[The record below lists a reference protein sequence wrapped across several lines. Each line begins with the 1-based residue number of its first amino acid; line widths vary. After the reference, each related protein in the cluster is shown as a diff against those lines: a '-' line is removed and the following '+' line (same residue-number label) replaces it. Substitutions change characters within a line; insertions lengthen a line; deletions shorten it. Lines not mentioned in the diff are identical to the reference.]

1 MPSKE
6 LEVMLGDV
14 PVGTLVRTRAGARF
28 AYTDDI
34 VARYP
39 GLPVLSISLPVKRR
53 AFAEGTCASWFSGL
67 LPEGGRL
74 ERICR
79 EFRCSEF
86 DYFGILEQIGWECAG
101 AVSIRAKGFEPSSAE
116 KPVTLSED
124 DLANRLK
131 SLPDLVRSAPL
142 TRVSLG
148 GFQDKLA
155 LQAKNLQVECG
166 VVRAAEWVLPDAST
180 ISTHILKPQP
190 QGQYPGLVEGEA
202 WAMTVA
208 GCAARASRV
217 ALLDLEDAPLTLV
230 VERYDRDGEGESV
243 ARVHQEDCCQALGIA
258 PSGKYA
264 GTDRARGSDPTY
276 QKIAALLMTYA
287 ANPRAELDELLRQM
301 TVNLVLGNLDAHA
314 KNYSLLYTFM
324 GVPELAPLYDVV
336 PVADI
341 EPRTEYLS
349 MRIAG
354 KLRAEE
360 VAREDLLYEAQSWG
374 MPRERSEAVLR
385 QTFEGVFEG
394 LDTAAALYG
403 DAASRHEA
411 GVWSRLRRLS

>member
-1 MPSKE
+1 MPAKE

-14 PVGTLVRTRAGARF
+14 PVGVLTRTRAGARF
-28 AYTDDI
+28 TYAEDI
-34 VARYP
+34 IARHP
-39 GLPVLSISLPVKRR
+39 GLPVLSAALPVKRR
-53 AFAEGTCASWFSGL
+53 AFAEGLTSSWFTGL

-79 EFRCSEF
+79 ELRCSDY

-101 AVSIRAKGFEPSSAE
+101 AVSIREKGFEPLSAG
-116 KPVTLSED
+116 KSVALSEK
-124 DLANRLK
+124 DLAERLR

-148 GFQDKLA
+148 GFQDKLV
-155 LQAKNLQVECG
+155 LQAKGLRIERG
-166 VVRAAEWVLPDAST
+166 VVRSAEWILPDATT

-190 QGQYPGLVEGEA
+190 QGRYPGLVEGEA

-208 GCAARASRV
+208 ECAARTSRV
-217 ALLDLEDAPLTLV
+217 ALLELEDAPLTLV
-230 VERYDRDGEGESV
+230 VERYDRGGEGEDV
-243 ARVHQEDCCQALGIA
+243 VRIHQEDCCQALGIA

-264 GTDRARGSDPTY
+264 GTDKARGSDPTY
-276 QKIAALLMTYA
+276 QKIAALLTTYA

-349 MRIAG
+349 MRIGG

-360 VAREDLLYEAQSWG
+360 VGRENLLREAQSWG
-374 MPRERSEAVLR
+374 MPRERCEAVLK

-394 LDTAAALYG
+394 LETAAALFDG
-403 DAASRHEA
+403 AASRHEA
-411 GVWSRLRRLS
+411 GVRLRMQRLS

>member
-1 MPSKE
+1 MPTKE

-14 PVGTLVRTRAGARF
+14 PVGTLVRTRTGARF
-28 AYTDDI
+28 AYAEDI

-39 GLPVLSISLPVKRR
+39 GFPVLSISLPVKRR
-53 AFAEGTCASWFSGL
+53 AFAEGLTASWFSGL

-79 EFRCSEF
+79 ELRCSEF

-101 AVSIRAKGFEPSSAE
+101 AISIRAKGFEPSCAE
-116 KPVTLSED
+116 KLVTLSED

-131 SLPDLVRSAPL
+131 SLPDLARSAPL

-148 GFQDKLA
+148 GFQDKLV
-155 LQAKNLQVECG
+155 LQAKKLQVERG

-190 QGQYPGLVEGEA
+190 QGRYPGLVEGEA
-202 WAMTVA
+202 WAMSVA

-230 VERYDRDGEGESV
+230 VERYDRDGEGEDV
-243 ARVHQEDCCQALGIA
+243 VRIHQEDCCQALGIA

-276 QKIAALLMTYA
+276 QKIVALLTTYA

-314 KNYSLLYTFM
+314 KNYSLLYTHL

-349 MRIAG
+349 MRIGG

-360 VAREDLLYEAQSWG
+360 VVREDLLCEAQSWG
-374 MPRERSEAVLR
+374 MSRERSEAVLK
-385 QTFEGVFEG
+385 QTFEGLFEG
-394 LDTAAALYG
+394 LETAAALYG
-403 DAASRHEA
+403 DAVSRHEA
-411 GVWSRLRRLS
+411 GVRIRMERLG

>member
-1 MPSKE
+1 MAAKE
-6 LEVMLGDV
+6 LEVTLGDV
-14 PVGTLVRTRAGARF
+14 PVGVLVRTRAGARF
-28 AYTDDI
+28 TYTEDI
-34 VARYP
+34 VAQCP

-53 AFAEGTCASWFSGL
+53 AFAEGLSGSWFSGL

-79 EFRCSEF
+79 ELRCSEF

-101 AVSIRAKGFEPSSAE
+101 AVSIRTKGFEPSSAG
-116 KPVTLSED
+116 KSVTLSER
-124 DLANRLK
+124 DLAEKLR
-131 SLPDLVRSAPL
+131 SLPDFVRSTPL

-148 GFQDKLA
+148 GFQDKLV
-155 LQAKNLQVECG
+155 LQAKNLQLERG
-166 VVRAAEWVLPDAST
+166 FLRSAEWILPDAST

-190 QGQYPGLVEGEA
+190 QDQYPGLVEGEA

-217 ALLDLEDAPLTLV
+217 VLLDLEEAPLTLV
-230 VERYDRDGEGESV
+230 VERYDRDGEGEDV
-243 ARVHQEDCCQALGIA
+243 TRIHQEDCCQALGIA

-264 GTDRARGSDPTY
+264 GTDKARGNDPTY
-276 QKIAALLMTYA
+276 QKIAALLTTYA

-324 GVPELAPLYDVV
+324 GAPELAPLYDVV
-336 PVADI
+336 PVVDI

-349 MRIAG
+349 MRIGG
-354 KLRAEE
+354 KLRAAE
-360 VAREDLLYEAQSWG
+360 VEREDMLREAQSWG
-374 MPRERSEAVLR
+374 MPQERSEEVLK

-394 LDTAAALYG
+394 LETAAALYG

-411 GVWSRLRRLS
+411 GVRSRVRRLG